1 MIAILVVLFLG
12 YMGYSL
18 SLPLFPMLFLDQG
31 NLILSGSVTYRAILF
46 GALLATYP
54 FGQFLGCPILGRLS
68 DKFGRRRTLLTTL
81 LLIIPAHLFTGIA
94 IQFGWIGMLFLSRLL
109 CGLLE
114 GNIVIAQ
121 AAMADMAKTP
131 EEKVKKFGWV
141 TVASSSAFIF
151 GPIIG
156 GVMASSISYASA
168 FWGAACLAF
177 LCVFVV
183 LWQFQDTKKPDPS
196 IRVHPF
202 HTFKEIIKG
211 FLANGLCP
219 MYTYNSSFYIGVF
232 FFFGFI
238 SPYLMQVYH
247 FDVLHIAFTSAYLAI
262 PISLA
267 PLLLKGHFHPHR
279 MMQLTRIF
287 FGLSLLL
294 FIFIP
299 WTWLMLALLLPCGFF
314 IAVGFTYAPINISE
328 LAPADRQG
336 QALGINQSVL
346 VLSET
351 LTGLLGGYLVSL
363 TPALPLIIGALASLL
378 LYKIRFGTLS
388 KEK

>member
-12 YMGYSL
+12 YIGYSL

-31 NLILSGSVTYRAILF
+31 NLILSGSPTYRAILF
-46 GALLATYP
+46 GVLLATYP
-54 FGQFLGCPILGRLS
+54 FGQFIGCPLLGRLS
-68 DKFGRRRTLLTTL
+68 DKLGRRRTLLTTL

-94 IQFGWIGMLFLSRLL
+94 IQFGWITMLFVSRLI

-121 AAMADMAKTP
+121 AAMADMAKSP
-131 EEKVKKFGWV
+131 EDKVKKFGWI

-156 GVMASSISYASA
+156 GVMAAKVSYASA
-168 FWGAACLAF
+168 FWGAATLAF
-177 LCVFVV
+177 LCIFVV
-183 LWQFQDTKKPDPS
+183 LWQFKDTRDPDPT
-196 IRVHPF
+196 IKIHPL
-202 HTFKEIIKG
+202 HTFKEIVRG
-211 FLANGLCP
+211 FFANGLCP
-219 MYTYNSSFYIGVF
+219 MYAYNSSFYLAVF

-238 SPYLMQVYH
+238 SPYLMRVYD
-247 FDVLHIAFTSAYLAI
+247 FNVLDISFTNAYLAI

-267 PLLLKGHFHPHR
+267 PIFLKGHFKPHK

-287 FGLSLLL
+287 FGLALLL

-299 WTWLMLALLLPCGFF
+299 WQWAMLALLLPCGFF
-314 IAVGFTYAPINISE
+314 IAIGFTYAPMNISD
-328 LAPADRQG
+328 LAPPDRQG

-346 VLSET
+346 VLSESI
-351 LTGLLGGYLVSL
+351 TGLLGGYLVSL
-363 TPALPLIIGALASLL
+363 APALPLIIGALVSLL
-378 LYKIRFGTLS
+378 LYKIRLRPFS
-388 KEK
+388 E